1 MTSMLDTAFAHHFW
15 ANERLLDACAELTDE
30 QLATPVPGTYG
41 AITMTLGH
49 LVSSDGWYLSFFHDS
64 PVRVEE
70 DGSVSIADLRAASS
84 ANAALWMELLA
95 RGLDQDADVVEH
107 GEGWDFHAP
116 TGLRLAQVVHHGT
129 DHRSQVCT
137 ALTGLGITPPLIDL
151 WDYGEALGL
160 TKGVELAHG

>member
-15 ANERLLDACAELTDE
+15 ANERLLAVCADLSPE
-30 QLATPVPGTYG
+30 QLTTPAPGTYG
-41 AITMTLGH
+41 PITMTLGH

-70 DGSVSIADLRAASS
+70 DGTVSVADLRAANT

-95 RGLDQDADVVEH
+95 RGLDQDEDVVEH

-116 TGLRLAQVVHHGT
+116 TGLPPRPGRPPRHRPPEPGLHGV
-129 DHRSQVCT
+129 DEPRDQ
-137 ALTGLGITPPLIDL
+137 PPLIDL